1 MSAII
6 LLRDIFWIKMSLL
19 SVICKDEKYN
29 MAYFQN
35 GLNENTKLSWN
46 TQMIIYI
53 VYESI

>member
-19 SVICKDEKYN
+19 SVICNDEKYN

-35 GLNENTKLSWN
+35 SLNENTKLSWN